1 MHVHAFDLWITW
13 HIHLLMTFKTKK
25 GILDQ
30 AQEITA
36 ILFLKF
42 LDLFSML
49 HLRIK
54 YYYIPTL

>member
-1 MHVHAFDLWITW
+1 MHVHAFDLWVTW
-13 HIHLLMTFKTKK
+13 HIHLLMTLKTQK

-36 ILFLKF
+36 ISILKF

-49 HLRIK
+49 HLKIK
-54 YYYIPTL
+54 

>member
-1 MHVHAFDLWITW
+1 MHVHAFDLWVTW
-13 HIHLLMTFKTKK
+13 HIHLLMILKTQK

-36 ILFLKF
+36 ISILKF

-49 HLRIK
+49 HLKIK
-54 YYYIPTL
+54 